1 VGSDLAAAVSAFAC
15 VIGSLS
21 AAARLLFALGR
32 AGLAPRI
39 GEVDA
44 AYGTPGAAV
53 VVTGALCLLGV
64 LVWAPFVGA
73 ADYFAYLATIG
84 TLALILVYGSVTGA
98 ELAES
103 LGSRRL
109 IWALFGLAGIL
120 ALLWPLYNSVYRIP
134 DFPRSLWP
142 YVVITWIVAGV
153 LLPIVRPALV
163 LADDG
168 PIGLDQRHRNDGVHE
183 RQSQQAFF
191 TRFHAFSRADA
202 EPRCEISEA
211 VISPPDPNHRN
222 VMRSG

>member
-1 VGSDLAAAVSAFAC
+1 MPARR
-15 VIGSLS
+15 
-21 AAARLLFALGR
+21 ARLGAVCGCGR
-32 AGLAPRI
+32 L
-39 GEVDA
+39 
-44 AYGTPGAAV
+44 
-53 VVTGALCLLGV
+53 LCLSRDNRHAGAHSR
-64 LVWAPFVGA
+64 VWQR
-73 ADYFAYLATIG
+73 DR
-84 TLALILVYGSVTGA
+84 A

-120 ALLWPLYNSVYRIP
+120 ALLWPLYNSVYPIP
-134 DFPRSLWP
+134 DFPRNLWP